1 MEYKSYMN
9 FKCLIKLAFVD
20 VNLFIFFKHRCLS
33 NGLDAKDQLTCM
45 EVTHVV
51 FGLYGMR

>member
-1 MEYKSYMN
+1 MY

-20 VNLFIFFKHRCLS
+20 VNQFIFFEHRCLS